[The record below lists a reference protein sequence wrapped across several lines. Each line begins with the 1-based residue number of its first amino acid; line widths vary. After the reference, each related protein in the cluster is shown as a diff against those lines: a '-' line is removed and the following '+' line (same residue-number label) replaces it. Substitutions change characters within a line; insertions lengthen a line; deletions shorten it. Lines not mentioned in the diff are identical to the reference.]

1 MSESEQASNAIQ
13 PAASPTP
20 TAGGN
25 ALPAG
30 DRFETDAALLRLV
43 IGALLLG
50 TDELRDRLRRWEEE
64 AARSSPTAQVAT
76 PPQTARA
83 SPRSALL
90 GMAFAAE
97 TRVRR
102 GFATMLAGLAR
113 LADDTNLGYTRLTF
127 AVRGTPLD
135 ALRARLDELLFLAL
149 VTVDRWTARGAMEEQ
164 QGRRMAERATAGTI
178 DELLDY
184 MARNPEVRHLIEQ
197 QGVGIADSAVG
208 EVRERTASAD
218 QWIERLAHNLLHRPL
233 GDKPARSADGDSAG
247 VAAATPPVG
256 KRPVPSEGSTE
267 AKIPTRMPGAR
278 PRRSAAAAE
287 EELPH
292 SAGGPG

>member
-1 MSESEQASNAIQ
+1 MSESEQVSNAIQ

-25 ALPAG
+25 ALPTG
-30 DRFETDAALLRLV
+30 DQFETDAALLRLV

-50 TDELRDRLRRWEEE
+50 TDELRDRLRRWDEE
-64 AARSSPTAQVAT
+64 AARSTSTAQVAIS
-76 PPQTARA
+76 PQTAPV
-83 SPRSALL
+83 SPLSALV

-97 TRVRR
+97 TRMRR
-102 GFATMLAGLAR
+102 GFATMLAGFAR
-113 LADDTNLGYTRLTF
+113 LADDTNLGYTRLAF

-149 VTVDRWTARGAMEEQ
+149 VVVDRWTARGAIEEQ
-164 QGRRMAERATAGTI
+164 QGRRMAERATAGII

-197 QGVGIADSAVG
+197 QSIGMADSAVG

-218 QWIERLAHNLLHRPL
+218 QWIERVAHNLLHRPL

-247 VAAATPPVG
+247 VTAATPPVG
-256 KRPVPSEGSTE
+256 KPPVPSEGTGE
-267 AKIPTRMPGAR
+267 ARIPTRMPGAR
-278 PRRSAAAAE
+278 PRRSAAATEAE
-287 EELPH
+287 PPH
-292 SAGGPG
+292 PAGGPG